1 MVNCEAKL
9 TVLHIKNFDRANDIV
24 QYSTDKG
31 VQDFTT
37 RDAVQSVDRGFFMK
51 VEGRCYGV
59 FATPAGPVAFLDAQ
73 QWPLK
78 KGDAVSEFTVLANNE
93 RKFVLKVSGVTAYE
107 VVYKSPGV
115 VVDNWSD
122 DESISDFFSW
132 MHGSITVDEKGR
144 FFDFY
149 KMVS

>member
-1 MVNCEAKL
+1 ML
-9 TVLHIKNFDRANDIV
+9 LSIKSFDRANDIV

-31 VQDFTT
+31 VQKFVA
-37 RDAVQSVDRGFFMK
+37 RDVVQSVDRGYFM
-51 VEGRCYGV
+51 VVDGRCYGV

-78 KGDAVSEFTVLANNE
+78 KGDVASELIPLE
-93 RKFVLKVSGVTAYE
+93 DGKRKFVLKLGVLTVYE

-122 DESISDFFSW
+122 DESVSDFFSW
-132 MHGSITVDEKGR
+132 LHSSIMLDGKGR
-144 FFDFY
+144 FFEFY
-149 KMVS
+149 KLSP

>member
-1 MVNCEAKL
+1 MS
-9 TVLHIKNFDRANDIV
+9 IKSFDRANDIV

-31 VQDFTT
+31 VQKFVA
-37 RDAVQSVDRGFFMK
+37 RDVVQSVDRGYFM
-51 VEGRCYGV
+51 VVDGRCYGV

-78 KGDAVSEFTVLANNE
+78 KGDVASELIPLE
-93 RKFVLKVSGVTAYE
+93 DGKRKFVLKLGVLTVYE

-122 DESISDFFSW
+122 DESVSDFFSW
-132 MHGSITVDEKGR
+132 LHSSIMLDGKGR
-144 FFDFY
+144 FFEFY
-149 KMVS
+149 KLSP